1 MFVSSIL
8 IVLLLFRSCKQQ
20 ARIALL
26 EMNLTDTPIV
36 KHYQDKSG
44 LQHTVAPVMPVV
56 KGYAAVKQV
65 ISKTA
70 VSEKQVQY
78 ITAASVITRDT
89 VYISKAVKT
98 NDTLQFDY
106 DDKWI
111 SIHGKWN
118 DSLILSYAM
127 RDSIW
132 FVNYWKKK
140 GLFRRE
146 EFMDGFSANPH
157 TSISGLTAIS
167 TGSHQRKPMRISI
180 GPSLGYHYA
189 GGKFSWS
196 VGVGIQYNIIRF

>member
-1 MFVSSIL
+1 
-8 IVLLLFRSCKQQ
+8 
-20 ARIALL
+20 
-26 EMNLTDTPIV
+26 
-36 KHYQDKSG
+36 
-44 LQHTVAPVMPVV
+44 MPAVTSPA
-56 KGYAAVKQV
+56 KVKQV
-65 ISKTA
+65 INKTTLP
-70 VSEKQVQY
+70 EKQIQY
-78 ITAASVITRDT
+78 ITTASTITRDT
-89 VYISKAVKT
+89 VYISNAT
-98 NDTLQFDY
+98 RNQDTIQFDY

-118 DSLILSYAM
+118 DSLTLSYAM

-132 FVNYWKKK
+132 FVNYRKKK

-167 TGSHQRKPMRISI
+167 TGTHQRKPMRISI

-189 GGKFSWS
+189 GGRFSWS